1 MLSLVVEYRLDFSS
15 AVDAHASCFRSSAHA
30 IPINPPLL
38 SLISLSYEVRRT
50 AHGRSGR
57 VGTTHLDTSNFHAMR
72 GTTLSTLF
80 RDDIFRTTSLPISIL
95 RVCTSRARWKNAVER
110 RRHAL
115 APENLSAS
123 YSLAQSNSANL
134 SRDSLRGGRDGRSRS
149 RESKCQD
156 EAIRHQ
162 RRKVILT
169 TRRSAQMRFR
179 GTVLPQSAM
188 VSGCPS
194 TNNPPWQ
201 RRHERR
207 LAQLRKTSKR
217 QIKKHAARLN
227 LRGRADSVGRT

>member
-149 RESKCQD
+149 RESKCQG
-156 EAIRHQ
+156 ETFRHQ
-162 RRKVILT
+162 RREVILT
-169 TRRSAQMRFR
+169 TRRRERMRFR
-179 GTVLPQSAM
+179 GTALLRSAIAPC
-188 VSGCPS
+188 CPS
-194 TNNPPWQ
+194 TDNPPCR

-207 LAQLRKTSKR
+207 VEKLATSLRT
-217 QIKKHAARLN
+217 RLK
-227 LRGRADSVGRT
+227 STPPV